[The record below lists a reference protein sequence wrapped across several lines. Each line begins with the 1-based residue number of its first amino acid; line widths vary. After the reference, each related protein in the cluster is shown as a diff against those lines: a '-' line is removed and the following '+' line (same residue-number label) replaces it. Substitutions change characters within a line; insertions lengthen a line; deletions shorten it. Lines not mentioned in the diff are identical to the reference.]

1 MSAATYQPV
10 RLRSGSAAERRA
22 RIQAGEEEP
31 YTPDPELAEARRR
44 IEVIERYDR
53 ARREARIKE
62 LREEWDK
69 FWAEVKRSVVAPV
82 LVPFRLIRQAATSP
96 LTISLILKLVLMGFL
111 LLASSVISLLAV
123 GAFFWS
129 WSIGGPVEVE
139 GWLFYGSK
147 THRPPHV
154 TVPLPLEKILT
165 DLRYDVQVEMEL
177 VRPTRGTSE
186 EIGNFMLSLEM
197 RSLQEPGTVLVSAAQ
212 PSLPPPPLPA
222 PLLSL
227 PVLPTSYLPCV
238 LPWPLRSFCPSR
250 LLGYAPAPNS
260 KIRER
265 RLKGGYSSPSRG
277 KDVVPLK
284 KDLME
289 GVLIKPGR
297 VPEATIG
304 SAFISIGRED
314 LFEDKEQN
322 NDSQCKPPSR
332 EVKTTGWVVIKL
344 VPRPTGIR
352 WILSF
357 HPLPPLLLLPPISLA
372 LTFSSSIF
380 AFAIISF
387 IRRPKSSD
395 GPQSAIES
403 TAQQPGKRVKSEHE
417 LRIEA
422 ETRAFEARDRQ
433 EKRQA
438 QSRQDEWDEMQASNL
453 GGLRRMSSQGPAAG
467 SARGKDTP
475 RSSTVGGSETTAHS
489 SAIDTSRLTISSN
502 PSSAS
507 SSSESSG
514 RSNSDST
521 ITPSTSGIRARG
533 SDVSSEVPRP
543 SNSRSG
549 SGNEARERRSRRSSS
564 GDEMR

>member
-1 MSAATYQPV
+1 MSAAANYQPV

-22 RIQAGEEEP
+22 RIQAGQEQP
-31 YTPDPELAEARRR
+31 YTSDPELAEARRR

-69 FWAEVKRSVVAPV
+69 FWAEVKKSVLTPI

-96 LTISLILKLVLMGFL
+96 LTISLVLKLILMGFL

-165 DLRYDVQVEMEL
+165 DLRYDVQVELEL

-238 LPWPLRSFCPSR
+238 LPWPFRSFCPSR

-277 KDVVPLK
+277 KDVVPLR

-304 SAFISIGRED
+304 SVFISIGRED

-332 EVKTTGWVVIKL
+332 EVKTTGWVVIRL

-357 HPLPPLLLLPPISLA
+357 HPIPPLLLLPPISLA
-372 LTFSSSIF
+372 LTFSSSII
-380 AFAIISF
+380 AFAIIS
-387 IRRPKSSD
+387 IVRRPKSSD
-395 GPQSAIES
+395 NNNSNRSAIDSPAEPS
-403 TAQQPGKRVKSEHE
+403 QPHERIKSERE

-433 EKRQA
+433 EKRDA
-438 QSRQDEWDEMQASNL
+438 QSRREEWDEMQSSNS
-453 GGLRRMSSQGPAAG
+453 GGLRRFDSQGSAIAAG
-467 SARGKDTP
+467 ISGAGRGKDATP
-475 RSSTVGGSETTAHS
+475 RSSTVGGSETTASS
-489 SAIDTSRLTISSN
+489 SAIDTSRLTVSTN
-502 PSSAS
+502 PSSSAS
-507 SSSESSG
+507 SSSDSSA

-521 ITPSTSGIRARG
+521 VTPTRL
-533 SDVSSEVPRP
+533 
-543 SNSRSG
+543 
-549 SGNEARERRSRRSSS
+549 RSRGGSAS
-564 GDEMR
+564 G

>member
-1 MSAATYQPV
+1 MSAANYQPV

-22 RIQAGEEEP
+22 RIQAGTEQP

-44 IEVIERYDR
+44 IEVIDRYDK
-53 ARREARIKE
+53 ARREARLKE
-62 LREEWDK
+62 LRQEWDT
-69 FWAEVKRSVVAPV
+69 FWAEVKKNVVEPF
-82 LVPFRLIRQAATSP
+82 LIPFRLIRQAITSP
-96 LTISLILKLVLMGFL
+96 LTISLVLKLILMGFL
-111 LLASSVISLLAV
+111 LLASSIISLLAV
-123 GAFFWS
+123 GAFFYS
-129 WSIGGPVEVE
+129 WSIGGPIEVE

-177 VRPTRGTSE
+177 VRPMKGTTE

-212 PSLPPPPLPA
+212 PSLPPPPLPT
-222 PLLSL
+222 PFISI

-238 LPWPLRSFCPSR
+238 LPWPFRSFCPSR

-314 LFEDKEQN
+314 LFENKEQN
-322 NDSQCKPPSR
+322 SDSQCKPPSR

-357 HPLPPLLLLPPISLA
+357 HPIPPLLLLPPISLA
-372 LTFSSSIF
+372 LTFSSSIV
-380 AFAIISF
+380 AFAIISI
-387 IRRPKSSD
+387 IRRPKHNRND
-395 GPQSAIES
+395 QKQSP
-403 TAQQPGKRVKSEHE
+403 AQETQSHLRVKSEHE

-433 EKRQA
+433 NERDARNRQE
-438 QSRQDEWDEMQASNL
+438 EWDEMQSSNS
-453 GGLRRMSSQGPAAG
+453 GGLRRMSAQGPVSVAG
-467 SARGKDTP
+467 ASGPGRGKDTP

-489 SAIDTSRLTISSN
+489 SAIDTSRLTVSSN

-507 SSSESSG
+507 SSESSG
-514 RSNSDST
+514 HSNSDST
-521 ITPSTSGIRARG
+521 VTPIRLRARG
-533 SDVSSEVPRP
+533 DNVTSGEGGGSSRQGQ
-543 SNSRSG
+543 R
-549 SGNEARERRSRRSSS
+549 RRSSS
-564 GDEMR
+564 GSERIPADLGSP